1 MSGVPGTLL
10 ERLSEDLENLVG
22 RAMPAVVGIER
33 QRGQGT
39 GLVLAPDG
47 YILTNSHVVR
57 SGRETI
63 GKETQVRFDDG
74 EVLAAEVI
82 GADPPTDLAVL
93 RVGRGGL
100 PVLPLADP
108 VSVRVG
114 QLVVAIGHP
123 FHLQGSVSVGVV
135 SAINRD
141 LGTRAGMM
149 EGLVQTD
156 AAINPGNSGGP
167 LLNARGEVVGLNTIV
182 LPFAQGIGFAI
193 PAGTASWIASMLIQ
207 HGSVTRRY
215 LGIAASA
222 VALSRAQTNE
232 VGQARAVRVHRI
244 ADASPAARG
253 GLQSG
258 DLVTDI
264 NGAPVRSVDDLQR
277 VMALAPQEGLRL
289 GIWRAGRRRELEV
302 TASREPLVAA

>member
-1 MSGVPGTLL
+1 MSGMPATFL
-10 ERLSEDLENLVG
+10 ERLSEDLENLVA

-33 QRGQGT
+33 QRGQGS
-39 GLVLAPDG
+39 GLVLAQDG
-47 YILTNSHVVR
+47 YVLTNSHVVR
-57 SGRETI
+57 SGR
-63 GKETQVRFDDG
+63 GTQVRLDDG
-74 EVLAAEVI
+74 DVLPAELV
-82 GADPPTDLAVL
+82 GSDPATDLAVV
-93 RVGRGGL
+93 RVGRSGL
-100 PVLPLADP
+100 ETLPLADP

-141 LGTRAGMM
+141 LGTHAGML

-167 LLNARGEVVGLNTIV
+167 LLNAHGEVVGINTIV

-193 PAGTASWIASMLIQ
+193 PAGTANWIASMLIQ
-207 HGSVTRRY
+207 RGSVTRRY

-222 VALSRAQTNE
+222 VALSRAETRE
-232 VGQARAVRVHRI
+232 VGQARAVRIHRV

-253 GLQSG
+253 GLQTG
-258 DLVTDI
+258 DLVVEV
-264 NGAPVRSVDDLQR
+264 NGAPIRSVDDLQR
-277 VMALAPQEGLRL
+277 VMALAAHEGLRI
-289 GIWRAGRRRELEV
+289 GVWRGGRRKELEV
-302 TASREPLVAA
+302 TASREPLAA

>member
-1 MSGVPGTLL
+1 MSGVPPTFL
-10 ERLSEDLENLVG
+10 ERLSEDLENLVA

-47 YILTNSHVVR
+47 YVLTNSHVVT
-57 SGRETI
+57 SGR
-63 GKETQVRFDDG
+63 GTQVRFDDG
-74 EVLAAEVI
+74 ETLAAELV
-82 GADPPTDLAVL
+82 GADPATDLAVV
-93 RVGRGGL
+93 RVGKSGL

-108 VSVRVG
+108 SNVRVG

-167 LLNARGEVVGLNTIV
+167 LLNARGEVVGINTIV

-222 VALSRAQTNE
+222 VALSRVETHE

-253 GLQSG
+253 GLASG
-258 DLVTDI
+258 DLVTDV
-264 NGAPVRSVDDLQR
+264 NGAQVRSVDDLQR
-277 VMALAPQEGLRL
+277 VMALAPHEALRL
-289 GIWRAGRRRELEV
+289 GVWRGGRRREIDV
-302 TASREPLVAA
+302 TASREPSVAA